1 MHRPKDKKCA
11 AYKSVKQQ
19 LFKCPLCTKY
29 LPFSHLLVDK
39 TLLQILQDT
48 NEDEIEFDKT
58 GSWKPVEKKSADDV
72 IDLTTEDE
80 DNRSP

>member
-1 MHRPKDKKCA
+1 MFSEILHLWSLAIICCYYSAHR
-11 AYKSVKQQ
+11 
-19 LFKCPLCTKY
+19 
-29 LPFSHLLVDK
+29 